1 MSFLSGLK
9 KGMRRSS
16 HEPAEKSRE
25 DARAGNAPD
34 HRGGISWG
42 NLLVIFMRLLALI
55 WIAQGLAQWS
65 AVLLPSQPLFDKV
78 SQVWGGAVIF
88 FAVLDPVAAVGL
100 WLATP
105 WGGVLW
111 LFSAIAQIFVAAAIP
126 DFFSMTWIA
135 ANIFL
140 IVIYFGLTWRAGRLD
155 PALGRQ
161 GSFDP

>member
-1 MSFLSGLK
+1 
-9 KGMRRSS
+9 
-16 HEPAEKSRE
+16 
-25 DARAGNAPD
+25 
-34 HRGGISWG
+34 
-42 NLLVIFMRLLALI
+42 VIFMRLLALI

-155 PALGRQ
+155 PASGAPR
-161 GSFDP
+161 